1 MGRGQAMETKDIP
14 CLSASRA
21 KGLRPNGRSMLSMT
35 AGQEFN
41 GSGVGS
47 EKGRSPQ
54 RGAINDNSV
63 SGRARHETMTVA
75 VQYMYN
81 QHMNGDQLIPEID
94 NFKWTD
100 RIGRLDILN

>member
-1 MGRGQAMETKDIP
+1 
-14 CLSASRA
+14 
-21 KGLRPNGRSMLSMT
+21 MLSMT